1 MDKVV
6 IVSHGNLAI
15 GLKDSLEMI
24 IGQNKQVFALSMG
37 RDENPDQIAADFK
50 KIYEEYNN
58 NEDNFLIAS
67 DIPGGSVNSVMMSFL
82 EKENV
87 YLVSGI
93 NLVFLL
99 EFLMSNEKTIQKAID
114 NAILVSKEALKE
126 INIEIQ
132 DNEENFWE

>member
-67 DIPGGSVNSVMMSFL
+67 DIPGGSVNSVMMNFL